1 MDLLNDDEKRMDS
14 FSHMVRESYSSDQA
28 IDKYLKRVKE
38 GLRKWGKAV
47 LDQLFLTEGRV
58 LVVGCGAGREA
69 FALEELGFD
78 VIGVDITPA
87 LLAKAQELATVRHSA
102 VEFFLV
108 EGTELIFPPQTFNAV
123 ILWSQV
129 LGNVPGKI
137 GRRNLLRECS
147 KVLKPGGILSLSV
160 HDFKR
165 TLPLISTD
173 MIISDHQDI
182 EEGDLVLREVEND
195 ERIQYWHYFTQ
206 DEITQVCQEAGLEK
220 IQVFHTSDLGVT
232 WDNVFVVVGFKPEDL
247 SDN

>member
-87 LLAKAQELATVRHSA
+87 RTACKSSRTRNCAT
-102 VEFFLV
+102 
-108 EGTELIFPPQTFNAV
+108 
-123 ILWSQV
+123 
-129 LGNVPGKI
+129 
-137 GRRNLLRECS
+137 
-147 KVLKPGGILSLSV
+147 
-160 HDFKR
+160 
-165 TLPLISTD
+165 
-173 MIISDHQDI
+173 
-182 EEGDLVLREVEND
+182 
-195 ERIQYWHYFTQ
+195 
-206 DEITQVCQEAGLEK
+206 
-220 IQVFHTSDLGVT
+220 
-232 WDNVFVVVGFKPEDL
+232 
-247 SDN
+247 